1 MTSARLISTTER
13 YAQPGSERALVAG
26 EPRRV
31 EAAEAIAGD
40 RKRSL
45 REELNEAESDV
56 GGQARENAHR
66 VAAQLAELPPEAQ
79 ALLAK
84 PLPPNGFCVVDEQ
97 A

>member
-13 YAQPGSERALVAG
+13 YAQTASERALVAS
-26 EPRRV
+26 ELRRV

-45 REELNEAESDV
+45 REELNEAENDV

-66 VAAQLAELPPEAQ
+66 VATQLAELPPEAQ
-79 ALLAK
+79 ASLTK

>member
-1 MTSARLISTTER
+1 MTSARLISTTEH
-13 YAQPGSERALVAG
+13 YAQPASERALVAS

-40 RKRSL
+40 RRRSL
-45 REELNEAESDV
+45 REELNEAENDV
-56 GGQARENAHR
+56 GGQAQESAHR

-79 ALLAK
+79 ARLTKSLS
-84 PLPPNGFCVVDEQ
+84 PNSFHVLDEQ